1 MGLVKINFKKIEICC
16 NSLSGKDKILA
27 IGDSSGII
35 RILDIGKNLN
45 SEIILKSHKLEISK
59 IINYE
64 SNLVSCSFDTKIKRY
79 DLRKQVI
86 LDSFIGHNGPVN
98 DIDIFQKSMIS
109 ASEDGDVRLWDLRE
123 NLFTGKL
130 THGFNLIGCRFM
142 NNSNLIVSVG
152 LDNTLFLWDLRMTKT
167 FLKKTEVM
175 RNENNIVI
183 SLCVSKFS
191 NYCFILNNNFRVFR
205 IGKKYTHCSEF
216 IEKRKERNRCFYRM
230 KLNEDDNSKFLL
242 HGNLEG
248 KIFVRSQ
255 KSGKIL
261 KQFYDHLSEVT
272 EITLNQRFKSL
283 VSCGKDGSVV
293 IRKVNFLDSN

>member
-1 MGLVKINFKKIEICC
+1 MNQEDVLVLLVVFVLGFVV
-16 NSLSGKDKILA
+16 SQMMSGRLVE
-27 IGDSSGII
+27 GDEGNPSGID
-35 RILDIGKNLN
+35 ILT
-45 SEIILKSHKLEISK
+45 SK
-59 IINYE
+59 FKF
-64 SNLVSCSFDTKIKRY
+64 SNLTPDDTDTNLMACLTPNGVKKFPCDIS
-79 DLRKQVI
+79 D
-86 LDSFIGHNGPVN
+86 DSDNKLVTINMN
-98 DIDIFQKSMIS
+98 T
-109 ASEDGDVRLWDLRE
+109 GDKVDR
-123 NLFTGKL
+123 
-130 THGFNLIGCRFM
+130 
-142 NNSNLIVSVG
+142 
-152 LDNTLFLWDLRMTKT
+152 
-167 FLKKTEVM
+167 TEVM

>member
-1 MGLVKINFKKIEICC
+1 MGLVKINFKKIELCC
-16 NSLSGKDKILA
+16 NSLSEKDKILA
-27 IGDSSGII
+27 IGDSTGIV
-35 RILDIGKNLN
+35 RILDIRKNFN
-45 SEIILKSHKLEISK
+45 SGINLKSHKLEISK
-59 IINYE
+59 IINDE
-64 SNLVSCSFDTKIKRY
+64 SNLISCSSDTKIKRY
-79 DLRKQVI
+79 DLRKQII

-98 DIDIFQKSMIS
+98 DLDIFQKSMIS

-123 NLFTGKL
+123 NKFTGKL
-130 THGFNLIGCRFM
+130 THGFNLSGCKFM

-152 LDNTLFLWDLRMTKT
+152 LDNTLFLWDLRMNKT
-167 FLKKTEVM
+167 FLKKTEVL

-191 NYCFILNNNFRVFR
+191 NYLFILNNNFRVFR

-216 IEKRKERNRCFYRM
+216 IGKKKERNPCFYRM

-248 KIFVRSQ
+248 KIFIRNQ

-272 EITLNQRFKSL
+272 EITLNQKIKTL

-293 IRKVNFLDSN
+293 IRKVNFLD